1 MAEDVSFTTA
11 LPDFTVSTN
20 ADWPHES
27 FTVKDGNT
35 PMSLMGC
42 TLRMQMRATP
52 TARVA
57 ALDLAAPSLGITVND
72 EAGGTFSI
80 YVPAATM
87 SLVAPGTYV
96 RDILISRND
105 ETIYAGRGSVTVLQ
119 GITR

>member
-1 MAEDVSFTTA
+1 MAAGASFVTA
-11 LPDFTVSTN
+11 LPDFVVSNN

-27 FTVKDGNT
+27 FTVKDGED

-42 TLRMQMRATP
+42 TLRMQLRATP
-52 TARVA
+52 TTRVA
-57 ALDLAAPSLGITVND
+57 ALDLSAPSQGITIND

-87 SLVAPGTYV
+87 SLVAAGLYV
-96 RDILISRND
+96 RDILISRAD
-105 ETIYAGRGSVTVLQ
+105 ETIYAGRGGVTVLQ